1 MAGILQLWTHEAMEM
16 WSIGNA
22 NVLKYHPRGLWW
34 PEFWN
39 HKAIGMLRIG
49 NASVWSPL
57 KYHSSGLVAGI
68 WQHWTQKPIGI
79 LRISNTSV
87 LTPFKY
93 HSSGLWWPEILNRK
107 AIGMLG
113 ISHARKCHFSRL
125 RWPELCNHKAI
136 GMWRIDNVKTHTFP
150 VGEMQHR
157 VANFA
162 IVFFLEKRTHSFHFP
177 LVARKEKGVGRTLE

>member
-1 MAGILQLWTHEAMEM
+1 MCKISDISVWTP
-16 WSIGNA
+16 
-22 NVLKYHPRGLWW
+22 LKYHSSGLWW

-39 HKAIGMLRIG
+39 HKAIGM
-49 NASVWSPL
+49 
-57 KYHSSGLVAGI
+57 
-68 WQHWTQKPIGI
+68 

-113 ISHARKCHFSRL
+113 INHARKCHFSRL

-157 VANFA
+157 VAEFCYYFSLYN
-162 IVFFLEKRTHSFHFP
+162 RTHSFHFP
-177 LVARKEKGVGRTLE
+177 FVAQKSTGVGQVLEKYMAPVSY

>member
-1 MAGILQLWTHEAMEM
+1 MCKISDISVWTP
-16 WSIGNA
+16 
-22 NVLKYHPRGLWW
+22 LKYHSSGLWW

-39 HKAIGMLRIG
+39 HKAIGM
-49 NASVWSPL
+49 
-57 KYHSSGLVAGI
+57 
-68 WQHWTQKPIGI
+68 

-113 ISHARKCHFSRL
+113 INHARKCHFSRL

-136 GMWRIDNVKTHTFP
+136 EMWGIDNVKTHTFP
-150 VGEMQHR
+150 VWEMQHR
-157 VANFA
+157 VAEFCYC
-162 IVFFLEKRTHSFHFP
+162 FCLDKRTNSFHFA
-177 LVARKEKGVGRTLE
+177 LVAWKAKGVGQTME